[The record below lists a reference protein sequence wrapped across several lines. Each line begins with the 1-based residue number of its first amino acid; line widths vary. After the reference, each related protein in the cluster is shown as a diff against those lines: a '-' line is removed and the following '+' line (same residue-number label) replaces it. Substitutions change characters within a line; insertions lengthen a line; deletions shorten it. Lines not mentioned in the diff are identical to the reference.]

1 MKKISKKIWFILR
14 NKYVLSFIGLAVW
27 IFFFDRYDMLSQ
39 IEMSKNLRQLESEKQ
54 YYILEIAHN
63 KLDKMEL
70 STNKSFLEKFARE
83 KYLMHKPNE
92 EVFVFVEENT
102 GSN

>member
-54 YYILEIAHN
+54 YYILEIARN

-102 GSN
+102 GSD